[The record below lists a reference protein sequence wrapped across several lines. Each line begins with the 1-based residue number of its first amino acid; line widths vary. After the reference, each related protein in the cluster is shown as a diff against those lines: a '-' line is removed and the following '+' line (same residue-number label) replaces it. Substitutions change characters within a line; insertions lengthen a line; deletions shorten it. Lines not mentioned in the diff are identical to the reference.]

1 MYQKGL
7 GEDGGFHFKKIA
19 TMTFWINGYHML
31 GDLMQEWGQRGQP
44 SMDQILKNGVN
55 VGMRFIL
62 IGTKVADLPPAVAK
76 SFEYRFLMTND
87 ESNYAKS
94 GMQYPKE
101 YKEELL
107 RVKVMNEALNRQKP
121 GLYILPQDEK
131 LVKMF
136 DMEMENTNDY
146 DGVFFHG
153 IDG

>member
-1 MYQKGL
+1 
-7 GEDGGFHFKKIA
+7 
-19 TMTFWINGYHML
+19 
-31 GDLMQEWGQRGQP
+31 
-44 SMDQILKNGVN
+44 MDEILKNGVN